1 MRLPIG
7 PGLGRPSTSAIAGWC
22 CRPALAVQQL
32 ADRGHDFGHDA
43 EMTVVI
49 ERDQWQAYVA
59 HLPAPPQTASA
70 MRSANTL
77 IAPRCQ
83 VMAPA

>member
-1 MRLPIG
+1 
-7 PGLGRPSTSAIAGWC
+7 
-22 CRPALAVQQL
+22 
-32 ADRGHDFGHDA
+32 
-43 EMTVVI
+43 MTVVI